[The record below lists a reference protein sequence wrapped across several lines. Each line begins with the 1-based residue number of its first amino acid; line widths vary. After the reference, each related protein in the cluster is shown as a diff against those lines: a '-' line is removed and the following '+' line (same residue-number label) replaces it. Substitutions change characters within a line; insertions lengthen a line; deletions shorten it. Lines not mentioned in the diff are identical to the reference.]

1 MRKSLPGECINGCAR
16 VCTIEAPCKI
26 NLHLGIGEKR
36 SDGFH
41 TLESIFATL
50 AFCDT
55 LRFECTEK
63 EGDSTLLMNWEIP
76 EEPILPSKNLVMQAV
91 SLFRERTNY
100 KKGLKIAVTKRIPA
114 GAGLGGGSSDAAS
127 SLLALNLLAGT
138 ALPIEKLMEMAAT
151 LGSDVPFFL
160 SGGAAYVGGRGESI
174 EPVEIRRKLWVI
186 LCKPPFAVST
196 SFAFRALDQVRES
209 QASEKS
215 FKLNPF
221 DGFPKETFPK
231 QDVLKKT
238 LSKKDISK
246 KDVSRKRFSKKDVSK
261 KRLIQA
267 LADDPKTWPF
277 YNDFLTVFSGLD
289 IKEKIKEPDLWATS
303 HSGVYQAILRALDEA
318 GASFTGLSGS
328 GSCCFGVFGSKTDAE
343 KAEKVLNGDKFRSF
357 LSSLGLSEQENFVRL
372 TFFLARK
379 TDPVLQ
385 Y

>member
-1 MRKSLPGECINGCAR
+1 MRKSLPGECINGCAG

-91 SLFRERTNY
+91 SLFRGRTNY

-186 LCKPPFAVST
+186 LCKPPFSVST

-209 QASEKS
+209 QAPEKS
-215 FKLNPF
+215 LKLNPF

-231 QDVLKKT
+231 QDVLKK
-238 LSKKDISK
+238 
-246 KDVSRKRFSKKDVSK
+246 DVSKKRFSR

-277 YNDFLTVFSGLD
+277 YNDFLTIFSNLD
-289 IKEKIKEPDLWATS
+289 IKEKIKEPDLWSAS
-303 HSGVYQAILRALDEA
+303 HSGVYQAILQALDEA